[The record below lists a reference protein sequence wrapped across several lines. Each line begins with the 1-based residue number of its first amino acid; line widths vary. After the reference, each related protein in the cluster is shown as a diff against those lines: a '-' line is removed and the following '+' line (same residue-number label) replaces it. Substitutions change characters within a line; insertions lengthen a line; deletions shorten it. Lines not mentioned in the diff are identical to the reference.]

1 MKIADRE
8 FSKKEAH
15 RWIGNLSQLGGTRHY
30 QLDEGP
36 GRGIRAVDVD
46 TGSGF
51 RFTVLPDRGLDI
63 SHASFKGM
71 NLVYITPNG
80 EVNPMFYESRDSEWQ
95 RIFFGGL
102 LTTCGL
108 THFGP
113 PGRDGEE
120 ELGLHGRYS
129 AIPASKVN
137 DTSHWQGDDYLI
149 ELSGVIEE
157 AVLFGDKLRLVRR
170 ITTAVGRKSLL
181 IQDRV
186 ENFGY
191 KKSPYTILYHVNPGF
206 PLLMDSSILLVSSE
220 ELQGINAYSS
230 SQIEDCRSSASPE
243 RDFREQVFWY
253 SMSFDS
259 EGFGYAA
266 IVNRKVFGGLGL
278 FVRFKTSTLPYL
290 STWKNLGEGEYV
302 FSLEPCNVFCEN
314 RAILRQKETLPF
326 LEPGETRDNELE
338 IGLLEGEAE
347 IAGFE
352 SKIRGIT
359 GIRSV

>member
-1 MKIADRE
+1 MKIAGRT
-8 FSKKEAH
+8 FSRNEVN
-15 RWIGNLSQLGGTRHY
+15 RWIGNPCQLGGTRHY
-30 QLDEGP
+30 QLDEGR
-36 GRGIRAVDVD
+36 GRGIRAIDVD

-63 SHASFKGM
+63 SHASFRGT
-71 NLVYITPNG
+71 NLVFITPNG

-108 THFGP
+108 TYFGP

-129 AIPASKVN
+129 AIPAGKVN
-137 DTSHWQGDDYLI
+137 DTSHWQSDEYLI

-157 AVLFGDKLRLVRR
+157 AMLFGDKLRLVRR
-170 ITTAVGRKSLL
+170 ITTSVGRKSLL

-206 PLLMDSSILLVSSE
+206 PLLTDSSVLLVSSE
-220 ELQGINAYSS
+220 QVQGIDAHSS
-230 SQIEDCRSSASPE
+230 SHIEDCRNSSLPA
-243 RDFREQVFWY
+243 RDFQEQVFWY
-253 SMSFDS
+253 SVDPDAD
-259 EGFGYAA
+259 GFGYAA
-266 IVNRKVFGGLGL
+266 IINRQLFGGLGL
-278 FVRFKTSTLPYL
+278 YVRFKTSSLPYL

-314 RAILRQKETLPF
+314 RAVLRQKETLPF
-326 LEPGETRDNELE
+326 LNPGETRDNELE
-338 IGLLEGEAE
+338 IGLLEGEEE
-347 IAGFE
+347 IAAFE
-352 SKIRGIT
+352 GKVREIT
-359 GIRSV
+359 GKRSA